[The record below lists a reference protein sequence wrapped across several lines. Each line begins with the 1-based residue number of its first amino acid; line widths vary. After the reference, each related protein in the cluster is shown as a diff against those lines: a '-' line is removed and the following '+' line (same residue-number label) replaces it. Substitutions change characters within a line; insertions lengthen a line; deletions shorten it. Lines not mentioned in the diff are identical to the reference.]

1 MNEMT
6 SKPCTARYSILIAF
20 LLALALT
27 LCQLFAS
34 SVSAAPGGTALSHCT
49 KAALAKPEIISAEI
63 SRATTYPDG
72 GSLRAIDI
80 ELGYSEM
87 PADCRERIGRL
98 SRPVLR
104 IQNPEKRN
112 RWTKV
117 IVNISAYTSDE
128 AGTND
133 NIIGSSDRGFF
144 KCTPGPRKTGAR
156 LEITNKVIDK
166 QKRQVIRTKR
176 YTHQMRIYGSC

>member
-1 MNEMT
+1 
-6 SKPCTARYSILIAF
+6 LIAF
-20 LLALALT
+20 LLALALA
-27 LCQLFAS
+27 LGPWAS
-34 SVSAAPGGTALSHCT
+34 SVPAASAGGEAASSQACT

-87 PADCRERIGRL
+87 PVDCRERFGRS

-117 IVNISAYTSDE
+117 IVNISTYSSDE

-176 YTHQMRIYGSC
+176 HTHQMRIYGGC